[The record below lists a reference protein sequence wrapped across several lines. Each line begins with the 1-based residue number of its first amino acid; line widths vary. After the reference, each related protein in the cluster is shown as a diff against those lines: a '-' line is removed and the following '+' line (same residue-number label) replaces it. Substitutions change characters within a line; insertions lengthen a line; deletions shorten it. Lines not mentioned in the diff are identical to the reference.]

1 MERILAL
8 DVGDRRIG
16 AALSDELGI
25 TAQPLGTI
33 VRKKEFW
40 QEIGRIVR
48 EKEVKTVVIGLPRNM
63 DGTLG
68 EQARKTQ
75 EFAAALRGRISGVEI
90 VFRDERL
97 TTVESE
103 QLLLSAGMRREKR
116 KIHRDAIA
124 ATLLL
129 QGYLDQKRFE
139 LERRTKQ
146 EQGRNEETNA
156 ALEHGKST

>member
-33 VRKKEFW
+33 VRTKAFW
-40 QEIGRIVR
+40 EQIGRIVR
-48 EKEVKTVVIGLPRNM
+48 EKEVRTVVIGLPRNM
-63 DGTLG
+63 GGTLG

-103 QLLLSAGMRREKR
+103 QLLINAGMRREKR
-116 KIHRDAIA
+116 KMHRDAIA
-124 ATLLL
+124 AALLL
-129 QGYLDQKRFE
+129 QGYLDQRRFE
-139 LERRTKQ
+139 LERRTNQ
-146 EQGRNEETNA
+146 EQGRREETDA
-156 ALEHGKST
+156 TLEDREST